1 VTPSAGT
8 DDSTEHSTD
17 RIVTP
22 ILRGVVLV
30 VRSAVGFA
38 VFYLLGALAHAH
50 GGQRWGLAAVGAFMP
65 LANDL
70 QDRWQTAL
78 KRWRTRRALE
88 RGQVLSALRVLEGDH
103 LGLRSSWTHGSAHVQ
118 PGTITFKPWL
128 LSRTRAHTTLH
139 VLSVDASDP
148 EQRGPGEGKW
158 RIAADYHLITLQ
170 TQDARVRWALPPTAL
185 NDALTRLNVP
195 GTR

>member
-1 VTPSAGT
+1 VPPSAGT

-50 GGQRWGLAAVGAFMP
+50 DGQRWGLAAVGAFLP

-70 QDRWQTAL
+70 QDRGQTAL
-78 KRWRTRRALE
+78 KRWRIRRALE
-88 RGQVLSALRVLEGDH
+88 RGQVLSALRVLDGDH
-103 LGLRSSWTHGSAHVQ
+103 LGLQSSWTHGNAHVQ
-118 PGTITFKPWL
+118 PETITFKPWL
-128 LSRTRAHTTLH
+128 LSRRRAHATLH

-148 EQRGPGEGKW
+148 EHRGPGEGKW

-185 NDALTRLNVP
+185 EDALRRLNVP